1 MEKETKR
8 CAYCGKEKPIE
19 EMMESR
25 LFYRKSSGAS
35 ATAMKWYCKGTG
47 CAGYDQMGHED

>member
-8 CAYCGKEKPIE
+8 CAYCGKERPIE

-35 ATAMKWYCKGTG
+35 ATAMKWYCNDTG
-47 CAGYDQMGHED
+47 CAGYDQMGHEG